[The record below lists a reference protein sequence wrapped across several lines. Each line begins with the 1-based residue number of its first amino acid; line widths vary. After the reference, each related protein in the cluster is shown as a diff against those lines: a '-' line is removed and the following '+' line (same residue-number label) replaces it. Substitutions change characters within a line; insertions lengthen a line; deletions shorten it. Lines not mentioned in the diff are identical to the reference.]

1 MLCTEGKSLQVEA
14 MLVVCLVRV
23 YCSLMSDVTKLP
35 EDSPQLVV
43 LTSEQCWLLGDYRRQ
58 QSRFIGFIAECR
70 YHLPA

>member
-35 EDSPQLVV
+35 EDSPQFVV
-43 LTSEQCWLLGDYRRQ
+43 PTSEQ
-58 QSRFIGFIAECR
+58 
-70 YHLPA
+70 